1 MLDPVDA
8 GRQGVLHPD
17 QRVGVGDDRK
27 PGPVR
32 LLDERDEFGHGELGA
47 QLVGLRR
54 REPARGHHLHHV
66 NAPLGMLG
74 DRRAHIAGHRTA
86 EEVAVA
92 ARGRERRPR
101 CDHARQTGDSR
112 KASVR

>member
-17 QRVGVGDDRK
+17 EGVRVSDDRK

-32 LLDERDEFGHGELGA
+32 LVDERHELGHGELGA

-66 NAPLGMLG
+66 NAPLGMLR
-74 DRRAHIAGHRTA
+74 DRGAQVAGHRAA

-92 ARGRERRPR
+92 AGSRERRPGG
-101 CDHARQTGDSR
+101 DHAG
-112 KASVR
+112 